1 MSDKLYMT
9 LAEMLEH
16 SNTRAGNL
24 YKWAR
29 VNGDFRFIHYI
40 YGEQH
45 TMLVDEGEEAT
56 SAGNITMNDDFWR
69 MPSRGS
75 MTLNVGC
82 SSEDEIALE
91 ETLAAAGREFK
102 PPYQLTWD

>member
-1 MSDKLYMT
+1 MADKLYMT

-29 VNGDFRFIHYI
+29 VDGNFRFIHFVFH
-40 YGEQH
+40 EQH
-45 TMLVDEGEEAT
+45 TMLVVEGEKAT

-82 SSEDEIALE
+82 SSEDETALE
-91 ETLAAAGREFK
+91 KVLLDAGREFK
-102 PPYQLTWD
+102 PPYQLSWD